1 MNTLYIGSIMNMTAD
16 VLIQQNKQSEK
27 SGTIKREWIYDQ
39 TIPCKIEP
47 VKGGAGSRYDNKR
60 FDIGQHNEYDEKLQL
75 KMKCLIPIS
84 KRWRISTVRSND
96 NKQVFVELDKYD
108 APDTVFDVTASHAVL
123 DPFGKI
129 AYYEVTLQRV
139 HVQNDNTES
148 K

>member
-1 MNTLYIGSIMNMTAD
+1 MKAD
-16 VLIQQNKQSEK
+16 VFIQQNKQSQ
-27 SGTIKREWIYDQ
+27 STGSIAREWLYET

-47 VKGGAGSRYDNKR
+47 IQATSGGGRYDNKS
-60 FDIGQHNEYDEKLQL
+60 FDIGNAKEYDEKLQL

-84 KRWRISTVRSND
+84 KRWRISNIRSND
-96 NKQVFVELDKYD
+96 GSKIFTEIDKYD
-108 APDTVFDVTASHAVL
+108 NPDTIFDITASHPVL

-129 AYYEVTLQRV
+129 TYYEVILQRA